1 MSICLYVY
9 MLYTYIYIM
18 QIDETEPSIDIMTG
32 KRLFG
37 ETKASQ
43 AAGGAASGSA
53 GAGVGAG
60 DDDDDDD
67 DDEENEDD

>member
-1 MSICLYVY
+1 

-18 QIDETEPSIDIMTG
+18 QINETEPSIDLMTG

-43 AAGGAASGSA
+43 AAGGAASGGA
-53 GAGVGAG
+53 GAGAGAG
-60 DDDDDDD
+60 TGAADVDDD
-67 DDEENEDD
+67 DDEDEDD